1 MTRRSK
7 TAVKTTCVT
16 CCQISCRKIFR
27 LFITMP
33 MTSKLSC
40 RAARSSTTDESQM
53 APCLRNYA
61 ICRQYSRFTFCL
73 RHNPRSYCLARPMS
87 VRHCVQ
93 ARPAPQ
99 PPSGAFIVKKT
110 AAASQ
115 GRLFYLIL
123 LNCTLK
129 IFSRT
134 PQITLF

>member
-1 MTRRSK
+1 MDAQPHSGLSANARASGQEGLSVC
-7 TAVKTTCVT
+7 AS
-16 CCQISCRKIFR
+16 ICRNFH
-27 LFITMP
+27 
-33 MTSKLSC
+33 SKLSC
-40 RAARSSTTDESQM
+40 RAARGSTTDESQM
-53 APCLRNYA
+53 APCLRHSA